1 MLVMFGAR
9 ERTEAEYGVL
19 LVEAG
24 FRRGELIGPEL
35 SWNLIETRPAVPT
48 E

>member
-1 MLVMFGAR
+1 MFGAR
-9 ERTEAEYGVL
+9 ERTKAEYDAL

-24 FRRGELIGPEL
+24 FEPGELIGPEL